1 MTRPPETGP
10 QALATARRVLGAYP
24 ARLAR
29 ARAFIEHLDGAA
41 GHAAPDAFLGPHALD
56 AVAAAVG
63 GFVDPSAPDP
73 ALLVDAA
80 GRPLTWPRGA
90 PVPDPS
96 PPDALVATPFGPA
109 LVVAAG
115 PARLVLQPAAGAGF
129 DEGERALAVVIAR
142 LSAPCIEQSRARDPD
157 ERRRARDDERLLH
170 GLRLRGDLP
179 GDLVAEDPSFRA
191 VLARVIRLARA
202 GLPVTLHGPT
212 GVGKEVLARIHH
224 HAGARRGGPLI
235 AVNCAALPPELAEA
249 HLFGHVRGAFT
260 GAHGEAAGYLESATD
275 GVLFLDELGELPLAV
290 QAKLLR
296 ALDGWTRR
304 VGETGPERA
313 IELCVTAATHRDLDD
328 ERRLRRDLLHRLG
341 TIVRVPPLCDRPAD
355 VLALARRALR
365 AEARRRGLAIDG
377 LAPCAALSLT
387 TRPLCGNARELT
399 RLVREAIA
407 IGVDP
412 DDEHLTAAH
421 LAPAPLPAPAP
432 GDDEARD
439 LATRLA
445 AHEAR
450 LVAGA
455 IARHASIAAAARAVG
470 DRDQTFRKRIARL
483 AREGWLTS
491 DGALT
496 RAPTAAAMA
505 AH

>member
-80 GRPLTWPRGA
+80 GRLLTWPRGA
-90 PVPDPS
+90 PSPTPPHPTPS
-96 PPDALVATPFGPA
+96 SRPRSARARRRRRPRPPRA
-109 LVVAAG
+109 
-115 PARLVLQPAAGAGF
+115 PARRWRRLRRGRARPRRRHRPPQ
-129 DEGERALAVVIAR
+129 RALHRAEPR
-142 LSAPCIEQSRARDPD
+142 PRPRRAPPRA
-157 ERRRARDDERLLH
+157 RRRAPAARPPPPR
-170 GLRLRGDLP
+170 RPPRRP
-179 GDLVAEDPSFRA
+179 RRRRPSFRA